1 MTTARGPQVD
11 EPLAELLA
19 GIEARLGEDLSA
31 HRLDR
36 SELTITVATPALP
49 RVLGWLRD
57 EPNMLFK
64 ELVDICGV
72 DRPEREQRF
81 EVVYHLLSM
90 HQNMRLRVKVTT
102 DEDTP
107 VPSVT
112 GIFRAA
118 GWFEREAWDMY
129 GIMFSDHP
137 DLRRLL
143 TDYGF
148 DGHPLRKDFPMTGHV
163 ELRYDAEQ
171 GRVVYE
177 PVALRQDFRTFDF
190 LSPWEGGTLP
200 GDEKARTSGS
210 DE

>member
-90 HQNMRLRVKVTT
+90 HQKMRLRVKVTT

-177 PVALRQDFRTFDF
+177 PVALRQDFRAFDF